1 MGLAL
6 EAELPVLV
14 LVLFGGEDGFDDVP
28 VLCYLAAFDTEE
40 VVEGHGL
47 TPELPWLMART
58 KFPSSSTFLCLLAE
72 EGEGLGF
79 ETEGRGLLKGYL

>member
-28 VLCYLAAFDTEE
+28 ELCSQALNTALVD
-40 VVEGHGL
+40 HL
-47 TPELPWLMART
+47 HSI
-58 KFPSSSTFLCLLAE
+58 PSYAC
-72 EGEGLGF
+72 
-79 ETEGRGLLKGYL
+79 

>member
-40 VVEGHGL
+40 VVEGHSV
-47 TPELPWLMART
+47 TPEAPLADGEDEVP
-58 KFPSSSTFLCLLAE
+58 LCPVLFSAFSLRKV
-72 EGEGLGF
+72 
-79 ETEGRGLLKGYL
+79 RGLASRLRVGGY

>member
-40 VVEGHGL
+40 VVESHGL
-47 TPELPWLMART
+47 TPEAPFAD
-58 KFPSSSTFLCLLAE
+58 
-72 EGEGLGF
+72 GEDEVPF
-79 ETEGRGLLKGYL
+79 T

>member
-40 VVEGHGL
+40 VVDGHGL
-47 TPELPWLMART
+47 TPEAPFADGEDEVPFVQYFSLPSR
-58 KFPSSSTFLCLLAE
+58 
-72 EGEGLGF
+72 
-79 ETEGRGLLKGYL
+79 